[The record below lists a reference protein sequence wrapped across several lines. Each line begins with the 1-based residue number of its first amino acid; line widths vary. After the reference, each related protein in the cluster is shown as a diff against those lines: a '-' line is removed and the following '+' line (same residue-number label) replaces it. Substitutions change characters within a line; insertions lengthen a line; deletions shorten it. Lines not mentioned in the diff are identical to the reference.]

1 MKLPSLLLL
10 ASATL
15 FSINAH
21 AQITVY
27 AAGPATLAEP
37 LARGFEKQSGI
48 KVNLF
53 QGTTGNVL
61 ARYESERSNPH
72 ADVVILASWPA
83 AASLK
88 GRGDLVP
95 YVSPNA
101 KTVPALLKDEFFVAQ
116 GVGALT
122 IVWNSKSGKPRPNDW
137 ADLLK
142 ADYKDAMTMP
152 DPAQSG
158 TAYDLVAGLVKNRG
172 EAAWS
177 WIADLKKNGLVAPGA
192 NAQALNPV
200 LQGAKAVVVGAVD
213 YLALESKQKGES
225 IEIIYPSSG
234 TILSPRPMFIP
245 KTTKNLDAA
254 KKFIDYVL
262 SEEGQ
267 LMVAKVHLLPARTD
281 IKLDRPG
288 LDSVKA
294 LPAETDESPERRK
307 QILDRFRTTM
317 GK

>member
-1 MKLPSLLLL
+1 MKLSSMLL
-10 ASATL
+10 AGGAML
-15 FSINAH
+15 FAASVH

-27 AAGPATLAEP
+27 SAGPESLADP
-37 LARGFEKQSGI
+37 LARGFEKNTGI
-48 KVNLF
+48 KVRLF

-83 AASLK
+83 AAGLK
-88 GRGDLVP
+88 SRGELVP
-95 YVSPNA
+95 YLSPNA
-101 KTVPALLKDEFFVAQ
+101 RTVPALLKDEFFTAQ

-122 IVWNSKSGKPRPNDW
+122 IVWNTKSGKPRPKDW

-152 DPAQSG
+152 NPAQSG

-172 EAAWS
+172 EGAWT

-213 YLALESKQKGES
+213 YLALEARQKGES
-225 IEIIYPSSG
+225 IEVIYPSSG

-245 KTTKNLDAA
+245 KSTRNLDAA
-254 KKFIDYVL
+254 KQFIDYAL
-262 SEEGQ
+262 SDEGQ
-267 LMVAKVHLLPARTD
+267 LMVAKVYLLPARTNVE
-281 IKLDRPG
+281 LDRPG
-288 LDSVKA
+288 LGSVKA

-307 QILDRFRTTM
+307 QILERFRSVM